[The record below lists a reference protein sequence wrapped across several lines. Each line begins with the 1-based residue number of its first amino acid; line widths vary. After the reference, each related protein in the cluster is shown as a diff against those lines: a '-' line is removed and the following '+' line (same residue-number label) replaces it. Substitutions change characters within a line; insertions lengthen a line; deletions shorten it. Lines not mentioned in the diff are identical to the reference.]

1 LSDPSQPSPEPPSP
15 MGNVFIAI
23 LLISAFIIF
32 IGIIIVYNASKD
44 SLGIEVIEKVGAIW
58 GPWVGVILGYYF
70 GSRNVDSLTE
80 NNKNL
85 SKEAGKKDQKLTQT
99 KELMLRHRNNTAED
113 VLKLANYRSMLMTR
127 TGFAPADLE
136 NFDEIVSDLKNEKD
150 LLDATIGS
158 M

>member
-1 LSDPSQPSPEPPSP
+1 MSVTSQPSPEQPSL

-23 LLISAFIIF
+23 LLISAFIVF
-32 IGIIIVYNASKD
+32 IGIIIVYNAIQNA
-44 SLGIEVIEKVGAIW
+44 LPIEVIQMVGAIW

-70 GSRNVDSLTE
+70 GTRTMEAVAQD
-80 NNKNL
+80 NKNL

-113 VLKLANYRSMLMTR
+113 VLKLANYRSMLMTK
-127 TGFAPADLE
+127 TGFVPADLE
-136 NFDEIVSDLKNEKD
+136 NLDEIVSDLKNEKD
-150 LLDATIGS
+150 LLDAAIGS